1 MLSVK
6 QSEAYFTETVK
17 ITVNGKWIAYVVSTG
32 LTIPE
37 VNAKVNGVIN
47 RNFQPGT
54 VTTSNWEFVQYW
66 RKS

>member
-17 ITVNGKWIAYVVSTG
+17 ITVNGRWIAYVVSTG

-47 RNFQPGT
+47 RNFPP
-54 VTTSNWEFVQYW
+54 
-66 RKS
+66 

>member
-17 ITVNGKWIAYVVSTG
+17 ITVNGNWIGYIVSTG

-47 RNFQPGT
+47 RNFPPGT
-54 VTTSNWEFVQYW
+54 VTTSNWEVV
-66 RKS
+66 

>member
-37 VNAKVNGVIN
+37 VNAKVNGVITFRPERLLLPTGN
-47 RNFQPGT
+47 LVST
-54 VTTSNWEFVQYW
+54 
-66 RKS
+66 K

>member
-37 VNAKVNGVIN
+37 VNAKVNKSSI
-47 RNFQPGT
+47 
-54 VTTSNWEFVQYW
+54 VTFHPERLVPTGNLFSQNE
-66 RKS
+66 